1 MVFSPLKLLSRRR
14 LGSLVFVVLCLDSC
28 LLPLRGRMAFP
39 SRSGSFQL
47 LSLAMVPACFVGR
60 TLRVLCTRAVDL
72 VSFSDLEGPEVVAP
86 KALLGP

>member
-1 MVFSPLKLLSRRR
+1 
-14 LGSLVFVVLCLDSC
+14 
-28 LLPLRGRMAFP
+28 MAFP

-72 VSFSDLEGPEVVAP
+72 VSFVALEGPGVVGRNP
-86 KALLGP
+86 LLGP